1 MPKNVV
7 YLACDPA
14 VFGVAQMPVTLPAA
28 RANIKMKGAFPKM
41 PMTIGE
47 EIDEALKEWYAARG
61 LPVPEEEV
69 GIGAVIDAASAAE
82 MKQFVE
88 AFQKGEEE
96 MPSVVPAYGTPEFW
110 DYHRKKKAAEN
121 ARRAEEGLPPLP
133 TKKELEAEKEK
144 RKAEREAKKA
154 EKERAAAAKAQ
165 KKAAVDD
172 LSAGMAA
179 MKIN

>member
-14 VFGVAQMPVTLPAA
+14 VFGFSQMPVTLPGA
-28 RANIKMKGAFPKM
+28 RANIKMKGVPLKM

-47 EIDEALKEWYAARG
+47 EIDEALKEWYTTRG
-61 LPVPEEEV
+61 LPVPEDEV

-82 MKQFVE
+82 MKKFVE
-88 AFQKGEEE
+88 AHQKGEEE

-121 ARRAEEGLPPLP
+121 ARRAAEGLPPLP
-133 TKKELEAEKEK
+133 TKKELEAEKAA

-154 EKERAAAAKAQ
+154 AK
-165 KKAAVDD
+165 KGVVDD
-172 LSAGMAA
+172 LAAGVAA
-179 MKIN
+179 LKIK